1 MAEAINEGL
10 LDKLKTAIKTSKAGA
25 KARAAGDWFREK
37 VKQAGARAKMK
48 AVTPNQLLRRQPD
61 DNILLGK
68 MFFYKYDP
76 KFAKKL
82 PYWDMYP
89 LVFPFERAP
98 GGFYGLNL
106 HYIPPRD
113 RAVLMDNLNQY
124 ASNNKYDQTTRL
136 ELSYRLL
143 KRYGRAVPCVKRYL
157 GDRIVSQTVRID
169 ADEWEI
175 AIFLPVERFQKVR
188 KVKSGKIV
196 GDFINGRTTY
206 IWCR

>member
-10 LDKLKTAIKTSKAGA
+10 LDKLKTAIKTSTAGA

-37 VKQAGARAKMK
+37 VRQAGASAKMK

-175 AIFLPVERFQKVR
+175 AIFLPVERFQKASKGEVWADSR
-188 KVKSGKIV
+188 R
-196 GDFINGRTTY
+196 FY
-206 IWCR
+206 

>member
-10 LDKLKTAIKTSKAGA
+10 LDKLKTAIKTSTAGA

-37 VKQAGARAKMK
+37 VKQASASARMR
-48 AVTPNQLLRRQPD
+48 AVTPNQLLKRQPE
-61 DNILLGK
+61 DNIMLGK

-76 KFAKKL
+76 KWAKKL

-113 RAVLMDNLNQY
+113 RAVLMDSLNQY
-124 ASNNKYDQTTRL
+124 ASNNKYDRTTRL

-157 GDRIVSQTVRID
+157 GDHVVSQTVRID

-175 AIFLPVERFQKVR
+175 AIFLPVERFQKASKGTVWKDSR
-188 KVKSGKIV
+188 R
-196 GDFINGRTTY
+196 FY
-206 IWCR
+206 

>member
-10 LDKLKTAIKTSKAGA
+10 LDKLKTAIKTSTAGA

-37 VKQAGARAKMK
+37 VKQAGASAKMK
-48 AVTPNQLLRRQPD
+48 AITPNQLLRRQPD

-124 ASNNKYDQTTRL
+124 ASNNKYDKTTRL

-169 ADEWEI
+169 ADEWEV
-175 AIFLPVERFQKVR
+175 AIFLPVERFQKASKGEVWADSR
-188 KVKSGKIV
+188 R
-196 GDFINGRTTY
+196 FY
-206 IWCR
+206 

>member
-37 VKQAGARAKMK
+37 VKQAGASAKMK

-89 LVFPFERAP
+89 LVFPFEKAP

-124 ASNNKYDQTTRL
+124 ASNNKYDKTTRL

-175 AIFLPVERFQKVR
+175 AIFLPVERFQKASKGEVWKDSR
-188 KVKSGKIV
+188 R
-196 GDFINGRTTY
+196 FY
-206 IWCR
+206 

>member
-10 LDKLKTAIKTSKAGA
+10 LDKLKTAIKTSTAGA

-37 VKQAGARAKMK
+37 VRQAGASARMK

-124 ASNNKYDQTTRL
+124 ANNNKYDKTTRL

-169 ADEWEI
+169 ADEWEV
-175 AIFLPVERFQKVR
+175 AIFLPVERFQKASKGEVWADSR
-188 KVKSGKIV
+188 R
-196 GDFINGRTTY
+196 FY
-206 IWCR
+206 

>member
-37 VKQAGARAKMK
+37 VRQAGASARMK

-82 PYWDMYP
+82 PYWDMYT
-89 LVFPFERAP
+89 LVFPFEKAP

-124 ASNNKYDQTTRL
+124 ASNNKYDKTTRL

-169 ADEWEI
+169 ADEWEV
-175 AIFLPVERFQKVR
+175 AIFLPVERFQKASKGEVWADSR
-188 KVKSGKIV
+188 R
-196 GDFINGRTTY
+196 FY
-206 IWCR
+206 

>member
-10 LDKLKTAIKTSKAGA
+10 LDKLKTAIKTSTAGA

-37 VKQAGARAKMK
+37 VKQAGASAKMK

-89 LVFPFERAP
+89 LVFPFEKAP

-169 ADEWEI
+169 ADEWEV
-175 AIFLPVERFQKVR
+175 AIFLPVERFQKASKGTVWADSR
-188 KVKSGKIV
+188 R
-196 GDFINGRTTY
+196 FY
-206 IWCR
+206 

>member
-10 LDKLKTAIKTSKAGA
+10 LDKLKTAIKTSTAGA
-25 KARAAGDWFREK
+25 KARAAGDWFKEK
-37 VKQAGARAKMK
+37 VRQAGASARMK

-124 ASNNKYDQTTRL
+124 ASNNKYDKTTRL

-169 ADEWEI
+169 ADEWEV
-175 AIFLPVERFQKVR
+175 AIFLPVERFQKASKGTVWADSR
-188 KVKSGKIV
+188 R
-196 GDFINGRTTY
+196 FY
-206 IWCR
+206 

>member
-10 LDKLKTAIKTSKAGA
+10 LDKLKTAIKTSTAGA
-25 KARAAGDWFREK
+25 KARAAGDWFKEK
-37 VKQAGARAKMK
+37 VRQAGASARMK
-48 AVTPNQLLRRQPD
+48 AVTPNQLLKRQPD

-169 ADEWEI
+169 ADEWEV
-175 AIFLPVERFQKVR
+175 AIFLPVERFQKASKGTVWADSR
-188 KVKSGKIV
+188 R
-196 GDFINGRTTY
+196 FY
-206 IWCR
+206 

>member
-1 MAEAINEGL
+1 MAELEEGF
-10 LDKLKTAIKTSKAGA
+10 LDKLKTAIKTSTAGA

-37 VKQAGARAKMK
+37 ARQAGASARMR
-48 AVTPNQLLRRQPD
+48 AVTPNQLLRRQPED
-61 DNILLGK
+61 RIMLGK
-68 MFFYKYDP
+68 MFFYEYDP

-89 LVFPFERAP
+89 LVFPFEKAP

-175 AIFLPVERFQKVR
+175 AIFLPVERFQKASKGEVWADSR
-188 KVKSGKIV
+188 R
-196 GDFINGRTTY
+196 FY
-206 IWCR
+206 

>member
-37 VKQAGARAKMK
+37 VKQAGASAKMK

-61 DNILLGK
+61 ANILLGK

-169 ADEWEI
+169 ADEWEV
-175 AIFLPVERFQKVR
+175 AIFLPVERFQKASKGTVWADSR
-188 KVKSGKIV
+188 R
-196 GDFINGRTTY
+196 FY
-206 IWCR
+206 

>member
-37 VKQAGARAKMK
+37 GKQAGASAKMK

-89 LVFPFERAP
+89 LVFPFEKAP
-98 GGFYGLNL
+98 GGFYGLKL

-124 ASNNKYDQTTRL
+124 ASNNKYAKTTRL

-169 ADEWEI
+169 ADEWEV
-175 AIFLPVERFQKVR
+175 AIFLPVERLQKASKGEVWADSR
-188 KVKSGKIV
+188 R
-196 GDFINGRTTY
+196 FY
-206 IWCR
+206 

>member
-10 LDKLKTAIKTSKAGA
+10 LDKLKTAIKTSTAGA

-37 VKQAGARAKMK
+37 VKQAGASAKMK

-89 LVFPFERAP
+89 LVFPFEKAP

-169 ADEWEI
+169 ADEWEV
-175 AIFLPVERFQKVR
+175 AIFLPVERFQKASKGEVWADSR
-188 KVKSGKIV
+188 R
-196 GDFINGRTTY
+196 FY
-206 IWCR
+206 